1 MITFR
6 LQNTFK
12 DASIDELIEISHE
25 DNEWKEKNSSTPYYM
40 DSLSRKD
47 EYRKQYAD
55 LLYLMFNAAEGD
67 FDNVED

>member
-1 MITFR
+1 
-6 LQNTFK
+6 
-12 DASIDELIEISHE
+12 
-25 DNEWKEKNSSTPYYM
+25 M